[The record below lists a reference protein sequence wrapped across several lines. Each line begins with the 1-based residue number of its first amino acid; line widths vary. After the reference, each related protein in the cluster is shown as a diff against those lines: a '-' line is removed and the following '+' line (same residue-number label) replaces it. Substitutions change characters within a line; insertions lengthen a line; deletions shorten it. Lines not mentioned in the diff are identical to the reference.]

1 MSVFQPGVFQSG
13 GVFQQEQAAAQT
25 TAARY
30 MPWWK
35 FRRRATEPKPVEE
48 DETLMI
54 LGLA

>member
-1 MSVFQPGVFQSG
+1 MRVFQPGVFQSG

-30 MPWWK
+30 RPWWK
-35 FRRRATEPKPVEE
+35 FRRRAAEPRPVEE
-48 DETLMI
+48 NETALM

>member
-13 GVFQQEQAAAQT
+13 GVFQQEQAAQT

-35 FRRRATEPKPVEE
+35 FRRRAAEPKPVEE
-48 DETLMI
+48 NETLLI